1 MNDADYHLHVITF
14 DVPYPANY
22 GGVIDVF
29 YRIKALTEAG
39 VKVHLHCFEYGR
51 GEAEVLNRCHEVK
64 YYKRNT
70 SFWKQ
75 FSREPYVVAS
85 RRSEVLIQDLLKD
98 DFPILCE
105 GLHTTALLNDSR
117 LKNRK
122 VYVRAHN
129 VEHDYYRLLAT
140 SETTCWRRWF
150 YRMESRKLRRYEPVL
165 KKAAGIFTITQAD
178 TDYFNARYGHAI
190 LVPGFSALSRVCS
203 ETGRGDYVLYHGN
216 LSVAENKK
224 AAEWLVEH
232 VFAALDVPS
241 VVAGLNPPDSLRKL
255 CKRYPR
261 VSLKANLGDAEM
273 IDLIR
278 NAQVN
283 VMVTDQPTGLKLK
296 LLNAL
301 YNGRFCLVNDDMVRG
316 TSLDQLCVVAE
327 TPEQFVHE
335 INRLM
340 KEDFTDDDIEER
352 DEAMKELYQ
361 NDNNAQII
369 IETIFPPQL
378 SLLTSHSTR
387 EQTT

>member
-29 YRIKALTEAG
+29 YRIKALSEAG

-51 GEAEVLNRCHEVK
+51 GEADVLGRCHEVK
-64 YYKRNT
+64 YYKRDT

-75 FSREPYVVAS
+75 FYREPYVVAS
-85 RRSEVLIQDLLKD
+85 RRSEALIRDLLKD
-98 DFPILCE
+98 NYPILCE
-105 GLHTTALLNDSR
+105 GLHTTAVLRDSR
-117 LKNRK
+117 LKSRK
-122 VYVRAHN
+122 IFVRAHN
-129 VEHDYYRLLAT
+129 IEHDYYRLLAD
-140 SETTCWRRWF
+140 SEPTFWRRWF
-150 YRMESRKLRRYEPVL
+150 YRMEAQKLKRYEPVL
-165 KKAAGIFTITQAD
+165 KKAAGIFAITQKD
-178 TDYFNARYGHAI
+178 TDYFNAHYGHAV

-232 VFAALDVPS
+232 VFAELEVPC
-241 VVAGLNPPDSLRKL
+241 VVAGLNPPDGLQDL
-255 CKRYPR
+255 CDRYPH
-261 VSLKANLGDAEM
+261 VTLKANLEDAEM
-273 IDLIR
+273 MDLIR

-316 TSLDQLCVVAE
+316 TSLDRLCVVAE
-327 TPEQFVHE
+327 TPEQFVAE
-335 INRLM
+335 IKRLM
-340 KEDFTDDDIEER
+340 EEDFTDDDIEER
-352 DEAMKELYQ
+352 DDAMKELYQ
-361 NDNNAQII
+361 NDKNALLLIH
-369 IETIFPPQL
+369 TIFQ
-378 SLLTSHSTR
+378 
-387 EQTT
+387 